1 MDDTRK
7 LYIYSFI
14 TFVIHFFFL
23 YCRIKFRC
31 KEVKTMTYDKHSMS
45 AKQFVMISVS
55 SPYKILK
62 SDKHLSSGQNIAIWL
77 VLYLLTFPLM
87 LTANAL
93 LLSLFSTVTSNPY
106 LGLGLVSSIFSML
119 FYILYI
125 PFFILNSYIIY
136 KFSDKAKP
144 FEKIFSDN
152 SSMLIF
158 PFLLYSVGAMMTA
171 YIIGILSLI
180 GLLIMWGAIITYIV
194 RSVSQLKHCQ
204 EAAGTQPDTQIY
216 AVISIALM
224 LAPSIIVL
232 ILSPETLT
240 IYYKPVI
247 DVFFGGI

>member
-1 MDDTRK
+1 
-7 LYIYSFI
+7 
-14 TFVIHFFFL
+14 
-23 YCRIKFRC
+23 
-31 KEVKTMTYDKHSMS
+31 MTYDKHSMS

>member
-1 MDDTRK
+1 
-7 LYIYSFI
+7 
-14 TFVIHFFFL
+14 
-23 YCRIKFRC
+23 
-31 KEVKTMTYDKHSMS
+31 MTYDKHSMS

-106 LGLGLVSSIFSML
+106 LGLGLVASIFSML

-180 GLLIMWGAIITYIV
+180 GLLIMWGGDHHLYRPFSLPAEALSGSSRDAARYSNL
-194 RSVSQLKHCQ
+194 RSDINCPYARTVNHC
-204 EAAGTQPDTQIY
+204 ADSLTRDFDD
-216 AVISIALM
+216 
-224 LAPSIIVL
+224 
-232 ILSPETLT
+232 IL
-240 IYYKPVI
+240 
-247 DVFFGGI
+247 